1 MSVEIIIFMVAF
13 RTEYLLR
20 VGSNLRTLRA
30 YSQHVEM
37 LDYPYPESTL
47 QFSRKAFRQERAK
60 PELRYGPH
68 IENSMLG
75 FALEHK

>member
-1 MSVEIIIFMVAF
+1 MPVAKITLAVPTF
-13 RTEYLLR
+13 WDTEYLLK
-20 VGSNLRTLRA
+20 VGKNLRTLRA

-60 PELRYGPH
+60 PELRYGCH
-68 IENSMLG
+68 I
-75 FALEHK
+75 